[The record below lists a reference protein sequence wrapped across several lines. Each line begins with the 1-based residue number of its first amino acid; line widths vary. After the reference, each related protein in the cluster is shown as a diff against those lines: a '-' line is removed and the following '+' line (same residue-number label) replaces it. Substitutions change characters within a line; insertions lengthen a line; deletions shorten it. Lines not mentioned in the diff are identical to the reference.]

1 MVKKVLNSLFTAVA
15 IAFTMNVSAQT
26 FYAGFP
32 FSSSNPVEGTEGRMV
47 SFDLSGLQTVTGEY
61 AKIPTDASDGDSYIH
76 AGTTVGD
83 SYLAFVHTDAGITP
97 YFAWLNFETGTV
109 TKVGNTSY
117 ASMKDM
123 TYDPVTETVYG
134 LYTRTTMTGTNTELV
149 AINVTDGTTS
159 VYTTF
164 EGITLDAIAA
174 DGTGKAYAIKSVQ
187 TGFDFGAYAY
197 DLSLCTVDFAAKT
210 CDDVRAIGS
219 FSGNKNYTS
228 MELNEGTLYYI
239 GGKKLYSINP
249 AEGDMVQLGTLPFSN
264 MTGVTFTKSTAD
276 EFIPGG
282 SGTGAGATTAY
293 FALNGTPVADEV
305 TDPNSRVFSFDLTDQ
320 TITGEYC
327 AMAAEEDSYGQEEDI
342 YVAAGAT
349 VGNRYYAYTTS
360 TYGMINRFATL
371 NFENSEVANIADVSE
386 GVISSLED
394 MAYNPINST
403 LYAITSSGTN
413 TTLNTVNLAD
423 GTLTAAC
430 TLDGVALVAIAADNE
445 GNLYGVAVDR
455 SGEVEQYVYTV
466 NLYSIDAA
474 NGACNLVAA
483 VGSPAGAVRTSN
495 KNTMA
500 YNGDKLYFVYGS
512 GIMAFNV
519 DGTGVEDIT
528 LPLTTSSL
536 RSVVGLTFTKST
548 EGGTTSGG
556 DEEEDTGLRL
566 KYEETWGDAMGSSGV
581 DEVTKRKIYYY
592 DQYNNVVRMA
602 NYGRMY
608 SDAGGMADEW
618 QIMNY
623 TKYEYDENHRMIE
636 SHSQQYGQY
645 SGEDFA
651 FKAMDDTVRYDYD
664 ANGRLSHE
672 YTIASGDTI
681 NYKEYRYDENGQLVY
696 KAQMNP
702 DLYGT
707 YGTDYYLMSSETY
720 SDFAAFNKPRRVVGD
735 GAYDSYKFVTVNEYD
750 EDNNLVKSTKWNA
763 TEEQMQEITYQTWRN
778 DSLVEKLV
786 NRVRYSGEEYTETP
800 KNRYTYEC
808 VDGDP
813 NKVRMFSW
821 NYVSSADT
829 FAVQPVSTVS
839 IYGQYD
845 AVYSPTDLVLTPVEG
860 EINSYEISFNAPSVP
875 TFGDVKFNIY
885 RHGIFSGSI
894 MMDDAESFDQ
904 ETGRFVFT
912 DHNVPNGTYDYM
924 VETMVIDEITGD
936 STTYNVSNCVEVS
949 PYVELPAVTN
959 LHFVEYQREGSAD
972 LITVA
977 WDAPADLDPALMF
990 QRYNVFITQLGMRAA
1005 ENNEEDGQDTQYT
1018 LTFRFDREDIY
1029 IQSVYHFGK
1038 VNSDTITVDLTDPD
1052 MNPGTT
1058 EGISDA
1064 TAGNG
1069 KVKVSESQITVD
1081 GVASTLLLYSVSGA
1095 MEGSY
1100 KNVSSVDISGL
1111 GRGVYVALVNV
1122 DGKNIIMKF
1131 RK

>member
-276 EFIPGG
+276 AAGM
-282 SGTGAGATTAY
+282 GAEPLTAY
-293 FALNGTPVADEV
+293 LALNATPSSEV
-305 TDPNSRVFSFDLTDQ
+305 VENTDSRVLSFDVSNPTA
-320 TITGEYC
+320 ITGEYC
-327 AMAAEEDSYGQEEDI
+327 PIAAESGSNGDEDTYI
-342 YVAAGAT
+342 NAGAT
-349 VGNRYYAYTTS
+349 VGNRYYAYASSDWGAFNYFCT
-360 TYGMINRFATL
+360 M
-371 NFENSEVANIADVSE
+371 NFENSTVAKVADVDEQTATS
-386 GVISSLED
+386 VLD
-394 MAYNPINST
+394 MACNPVT
-403 LYAITSSGTN
+403 EQLYAIRSAYTTSGNS
-413 TTLNTVNLAD
+413 TV
-423 GTLTAAC
+423 
-430 TLDGVALVAIAADNE
+430 
-445 GNLYGVAVDR
+445 
-455 SGEVEQYVYTV
+455 VYTV
-466 NLYSIDAA
+466 NLTNGELAEACTLAGVSLTAITFDDNGNMYAVAYDREGELGQYTYTVYLYTVDIENAEA
-474 NGACNLVAA
+474 NVMRE
-483 VGSPAGAVRTSN
+483 VGTPAKGILS
-495 KNTMA
+495 KNSLA
-500 YNGDKLYFVYGS
+500 YNDGKLYYLYGRN
-512 GIMAFNV
+512 IMVFEPKADTF
-519 DGTGVEDIT
+519 EEIE
-528 LPLTTSSL
+528 LPFSTNA
-536 RSVVGLTFTKST
+536 VGLTFTKST

-651 FKAMDDTVRYDYD
+651 FKATDDTVRYDYD

-707 YGTDYYLMSSETY
+707 YGTDYYVMSSETY
-720 SDFAAFNKPRRVVGD
+720 SDFATFNKPRRVVGD

-786 NRVRYSGEEYTETP
+786 NRVRYSGEGYTETP

-924 VETMVIDEITGD
+924 IETVVIDEITGD

-990 QRYNVFITQLGMRAA
+990 QRYNVFITQLGMRVA